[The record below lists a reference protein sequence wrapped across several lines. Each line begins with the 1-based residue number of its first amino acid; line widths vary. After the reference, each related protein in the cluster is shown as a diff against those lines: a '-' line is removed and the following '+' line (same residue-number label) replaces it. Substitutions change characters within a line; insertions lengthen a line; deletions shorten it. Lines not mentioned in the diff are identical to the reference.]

1 MSVFD
6 SAAIAKMNDMAT
18 LRGYKHNGF
27 FNNQIYTTTPS
38 FPKMHISYGEPLVNQ
53 PRNEEDDRLK

>member
-6 SAAIAKMNDMAT
+6 TQAIAKMNDMAT
-18 LRGYKHNGF
+18 LRGYKVNGF

-38 FPKMHISYGEPLVNQ
+38 FPKIHSANGEALS
-53 PRNEEDDRLK
+53 